1 MKKLLALVA
10 IGLFAAASTAS
21 ACGFHEMTQTS
32 KPTTTALDSAP
43 ITPKPTT
50 KVGG

>member
-1 MKKLLALVA
+1 MKTLLALVA

-21 ACGFHEMTQTS
+21 ACMYEGVAMTP
-32 KPTTTALDSAP
+32 KPAQTALDTAP
-43 ITPKPTT
+43 TTPKPTP